1 MRMRQNQR
9 LFGYLA
15 VILVS
20 VLISLGLVYALNP
33 GQAGSSKTES
43 ALDRILRTGV
53 LRAAVPAS
61 GGLPYATRDA
71 NGNMV
76 GYLPDVWAEL
86 AKSMGVKLEMVDT
99 PDASRIPF
107 MQAGQLDVAHG
118 TITLKRAQAVSFS
131 NPINVDGTT
140 AAVLKSSGITSY
152 DQAQG
157 KRVATITGG
166 SGEAVAAKVFPNAT
180 ITHVDGSGTALQA
193 LKSGQVDV
201 IVDNYTYL
209 QAAAQDD
216 PSILVLTTASVEPAG
231 LMTPYGDSQWSNY
244 LNYFLNDFWGS
255 GVSTCGC
262 GKDIYVKWF
271 KAEPLL
277 VVPNY

>member
-1 MRMRQNQR
+1 MRQNR
-9 LFGYLA
+9 KIFEYLA

-20 VLISLGLVYALNP
+20 VLITLGLVYALKP
-33 GQAGSSKTES
+33 GQTTAASTES
-43 ALDRILRTGV
+43 ALDRVIRTGV

-71 NGNMV
+71 SGNMI

-86 AKSMGVKLEMVDT
+86 AKSMGVRLEMIDT

-118 TITLKRAQAVSFS
+118 TITLMRAQAVSFS

-140 AAVLKSSGITSY
+140 AAVLKSSGITTY
-152 DQAQG
+152 EQAQG
-157 KRVATITGG
+157 MRVATISGG
-166 SGEAVAAKVFPNAT
+166 SGEAVATKLFPTAT
-180 ITHVDGSGTALQA
+180 ISHFDGSGTALQA

-201 IVDNYTYL
+201 VIDNYTYL
-209 QAAAQDD
+209 AAAAVEDTNV
-216 PSILVLTTASVEPAG
+216 LVLPTAAVEPAG
-231 LMTPYGDSQWSNY
+231 LMTPHGDTTWAAY
-244 LNYFLNDFWGS
+244 LNYFLNDYWGP

-262 GKDIYVKWF
+262 GHDIYVKWF
-271 KAEPLL
+271 NAEPLP
-277 VVPNY
+277 VVPSY

>member
-1 MRMRQNQR
+1 MRQNQR
-9 LFGYLA
+9 FLEYIA
-15 VILVS
+15 VVIVS
-20 VLISLGLVYALNP
+20 VLVSLGLTAAINP
-33 GQAGSSKTES
+33 SQTGSAAPES
-43 ALDRILRTGV
+43 ALDRVIRTGT

-71 NGNMV
+71 NGNMI
-76 GYLPDVWAEL
+76 GFLPDVWAEL
-86 AKSMGVKLEMVDT
+86 AKSMGVTLEMVDT

-118 TITLKRAQAVSFS
+118 TITLERAKAVSFS
-131 NPINVDGTT
+131 SPINVDGTT

-152 DQAQG
+152 DQAQD
-157 KRVATITGG
+157 KRVATISGG
-166 SGEAVAAKVFPNAT
+166 SGEAVASKVFPNAT

-201 IVDNYTYL
+201 VIDNYTYL

-216 PSILVLTTASVEPAG
+216 PSILVLPTASVEPAG
-231 LMTPYGDSQWSNY
+231 LMTPYGDTEWAAY
-244 LNYFLNDFWGS
+244 LTYFLNDFWGP

-262 GKDIYVKWF
+262 AKDVYVKWF
-271 KAEPLL
+271 KADPLP